1 MTVIKVKGGT
11 ETILIA
17 EDNTEVRNL
26 LKEILSKAGYRIN
39 EASDGG
45 EAIAIFHKNR
55 DDINLLILDV
65 IMPGMN
71 GKEAYEEIKKLKP
84 DIKVIFMSGYNA
96 DVIHKRGMLEVGL
109 NFISKPIAP
118 GELLKKVREILDT

>member
-1 MTVIKVKGGT
+1 M
-11 ETILIA
+11 
-17 EDNTEVRNL
+17 RNL
-26 LKEILSKAGYRIN
+26 LKEILSAVGYHIK
-39 EASDGG
+39 ETSDGS
-45 EAIAIFHKNR
+45 EALEVFHRNR

-65 IMPGMN
+65 IMPKMN
-71 GKEAYEEIKKLKP
+71 GKKAYEKIKKLKP